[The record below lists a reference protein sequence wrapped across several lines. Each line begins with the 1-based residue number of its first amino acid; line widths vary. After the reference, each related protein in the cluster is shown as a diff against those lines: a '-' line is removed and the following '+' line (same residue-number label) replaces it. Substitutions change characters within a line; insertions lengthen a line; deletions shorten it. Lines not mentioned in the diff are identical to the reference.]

1 MHDNVKDCLKELLDF
16 NDPESKNFTVNE
28 DGEFRRPGTM
38 KDLKE
43 LNTENL
49 RNLADLLGMTDL
61 YL

>member
-16 NDPESKNFTVNE
+16 NDPESKNFTVMENI
-28 DGEFRRPGTM
+28 EFRRPGTM

>member
-1 MHDNVKDCLKELLDF
+1 MELLAF
-16 NDPESKNFTVNE
+16 NDPESKNFTVKE
-28 DGEFRRPGTM
+28 DIEFRRPGTM

-43 LNTENL
+43 LNTEDL

>member
-16 NDPESKNFTVNE
+16 NDPESKSFTVKE
-28 DGEFRRPGTM
+28 DIEFRRPGTM

-43 LNTENL
+43 LNTEDL

>member
-1 MHDNVKDCLKELLDF
+1 MHDNVKDCLKELLAF
-16 NDPESKNFTVNE
+16 NDPESKNFTVKENLQ
-28 DGEFRRPGTM
+28 FRRQGTM

-43 LNTENL
+43 LNTEDL

>member
-28 DGEFRRPGTM
+28 DSEFRRPGTM

>member
-16 NDPESKNFTVNE
+16 NDPESKNFTVME
-28 DGEFRRPGTM
+28 DIEFRRPGTM

-43 LNTENL
+43 LNTEDL
-49 RNLADLLGMTDL
+49 HNLADLLGMTDL